1 MRGKRRKERM
11 ILKNATLHI
20 GNGEV
25 FQGDMRIADGKI
37 VEVGK
42 NINGDESRSLNGKH
56 VFPGFIDSG
65 NFLGAQDMAFF
76 AKDYNENSN
85 PVTPYL
91 DIWHS
96 IDPDEL
102 SLQELYKAG
111 ITSMLV
117 TPGNE
122 GILGGTCTVVKTK
135 GKNINKITVKR
146 DAAMK
151 ASMTSEVIRVFSGKG
166 SPQTPMAL
174 IAMLKTALQTT
185 EYANDYRSQRTK
197 EVMDAVREGR
207 MPILVACETA
217 PEMERF
223 LEATKEYTKMKIIF
237 TLSYEADRCA
247 DAIKKRGA
255 AVVLGDTSRNAT
267 HLVHRMDFA
276 KLMNMA
282 EDGTK
287 VGLTVLGPNMAWGC
301 EMLLWNASKL
311 MQTCT
316 NSEEIVSM
324 LTVNPAEFFGVSD
337 RIGQLKAG
345 LDADYLIYEGNPI
358 EKCNAVLLETVINGE
373 TVYQA

>member
-1 MRGKRRKERM
+1 M
-11 ILKNATLHI
+11 
-20 GNGEV
+20 
-25 FQGDMRIADGKI
+25 
-37 VEVGK
+37 
-42 NINGDESRSLNGKH
+42 DESRSLNGKH

-91 DIWHS
+91 DIWYS

-122 GILGGTCTVVKTK
+122 GIRRYLHRRKDQGQ
-135 GKNINKITVKR
+135 NINKITVKR

-151 ASMTSEVIRVFSGKG
+151 VSMTSEVIRVFSGKG

-276 KLMNMA
+276 KVMNMA

-287 VGLTVLGPNMAWGC
+287 VGLTVLGPNMAWGR

-316 NSEEIVSM
+316 NSEEVIVSM
-324 LTVNPAEFFGVSD
+324 LTVNPLSFWRFRPYRPAKGWLGCRRS
-337 RIGQLKAG
+337 
-345 LDADYLIYEGNPI
+345 
-358 EKCNAVLLETVINGE
+358 T
-373 TVYQA
+373 